1 MIIQRPTA
9 MEGDFPI
16 GDIRKLIAE
25 HLCVAVEHVR
35 DETHFSNDLGAD
47 WLDRLELMMAIED
60 QFTDLEIGDDQVDQ
74 VEVVADLIRRVESA
88 WRKL

>member
-9 MEGDFPI
+9 MEGDFPT

-25 HLCVAVEHVR
+25 HLGVAVEHVR

-47 WLDRLELMMAIED
+47 WLDRLELMMAVED
-60 QFTDLEIGDDQVDQ
+60 QFTGGRVGGARPAVL
-74 VEVVADLIRRVESA
+74 VAGQTER
-88 WRKL
+88 